1 MNLLKQVE
9 KIVTTRYSHRLENI
23 SDREY
28 ESIMR
33 QLMLRLID
41 VEEMFPGEYDYYEYI
56 KDEYLIDLL
65 RPEEDRD
72 FTYAVEKSR
81 GGGYKLVVTDWL
93 TDYRH
98 DTVIKIPSFILEEN
112 WHNDVESQRVNRRI
126 NEIDKEVKRI
136 EDILNTGTEQIAEL
150 NKEKTE
156 LESKLKELNHD
167 KNAKGTN

>member
-1 MNLLKQVE
+1 MDLLKQVE
-9 KIVTTRYSHRLENI
+9 KIVTTRYSHRLENV

-41 VEEMFPGEYDYYEYI
+41 VEDMFPGAYDYYDAV
-56 KDEYLIDLL
+56 KDKYLIDFLL
-65 RPEEDRD
+65 PEEDRD

-81 GGGYKLVVTDWL
+81 GGVYKLVVTDWL
-93 TDYRH
+93 TDYRN
-98 DTVIKIPSFILEEN
+98 DTVIKIPPFILEEN
-112 WHNDVESQRVNRRI
+112 WHNDVESQRVNKRI
-126 NEIDKEVKRI
+126 NEIDKEIKRI

-156 LESKLKELNHD
+156 LETKLKELSHD
-167 KNAKGTN
+167 IQ